1 MTFFLVLAGLKAVET
16 VARGYK
22 PPLTTYPPPTHP
34 PTYPTYPTYPPTYPP
49 TSLHERGTYGDDD
62 TSQ

>member
-34 PTYPTYPTYPPTYPP
+34 PTYPTYPP